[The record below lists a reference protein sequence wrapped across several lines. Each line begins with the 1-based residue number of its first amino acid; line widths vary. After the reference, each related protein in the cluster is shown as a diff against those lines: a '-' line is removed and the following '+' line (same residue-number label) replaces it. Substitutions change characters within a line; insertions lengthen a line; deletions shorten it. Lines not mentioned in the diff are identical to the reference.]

1 MQGSCGKGIGV
12 NYHKVSLNQSD
23 VNKIRAEG
31 SNTIASF
38 SNLLLNGSIGYNF
51 GLVQNIYLSPW
62 AGLSLKVAGD
72 KDIVVQNKIYNLP
85 FLNPEMSL
93 KLGFHF

>member
-1 MQGSCGKGIGV
+1 MDLFQVQNWGKWWIRAGPV
-12 NYHKVSLNQSD
+12 LWNS
-23 VNKIRAEG
+23 KIRAEG

-51 GLVQNIYLSPW
+51 GLVRNIYLSPW

-72 KDIVVQNKIYNLP
+72 KDIIVQNKTYNLP